1 MKAAHTPGP
10 WSVRGQAGNTGHG
23 VADSTGRS
31 ICSVPSNGTRP
42 HTERNANV
50 TLIAA
55 APNLFHLCERSLL
68 ALEEDAFP
76 MLREQLRNAIAMVN
90 GSES

>member
-1 MKAAHTPGP
+1 MKATHTSGP

-23 VADSTGRS
+23 VDDSTGRS

-42 HTERNANV
+42 HAERNANV

-55 APNLFHLCERSLL
+55 APDLLHLCERSLL
-68 ALEEDAFP
+68 SLEEDAFP
-76 MLREQLRNAIAMVN
+76 MLREQLRKTIAKAT
-90 GSES
+90 GEAS